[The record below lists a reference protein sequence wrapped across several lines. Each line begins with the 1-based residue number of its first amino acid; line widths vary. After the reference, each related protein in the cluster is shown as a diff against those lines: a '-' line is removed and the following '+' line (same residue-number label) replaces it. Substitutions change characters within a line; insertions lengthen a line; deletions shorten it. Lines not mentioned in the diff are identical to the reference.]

1 MSVLSFLQNTKRIP
15 AFVLYVITD
24 FICIG
29 AGMGVPVFS
38 IFLGLPVGWY
48 AARRSKCRNAPETV
62 ILRHI
67 MSIALVTSSVTCGVM
82 LLVWGWCIP
91 LVFDTTYDFANFG
104 HPMILYDPWY
114 SFIAWLVLMIF
125 ISPFLQLLMTVFA
138 AHVIL
143 MNGPKSSE
151 NQHTDVI

>member
-1 MSVLSFLQNTKRIP
+1 M
-15 AFVLYVITD
+15 LYVIAD

-38 IFLGLPVGWY
+38 ILLGLPVGWY
-48 AARRSKCRNAPETV
+48 AARHSKNRSGTETGS
-62 ILRHI
+62 LRHI

-138 AHVIL
+138 AHLIL
-143 MNGPKSSE
+143 MNSPESSE
-151 NQHTDVI
+151 NPHMNVI